1 MQIQNQEGIVVA
13 LLQLKSVGQTY
24 FSKTSATT
32 ALEDISLSVQEGEFI
47 SLLGPS
53 GCGKS
58 TLLSMIAGLLTPTVG
73 TVTVNNQLV
82 TSPHPKIGYM
92 LQQDYLFPWKTIQDN
107 ITLGLKLRN
116 QHSLENVQAA
126 VKLLKEIG
134 LDHTLTKYP
143 SELSGGMRQR
153 VALVRTLATQP
164 KILLLDEPFSALD
177 YQTKLKLEDLV
188 SSTLKEHGKTAI
200 LVTHDIGEA
209 IAMSDTVIL
218 LSTNPGRIFRT
229 FKMPETLKTL
239 PPFEAR
245 QHPDF
250 SATFQQIWEEL
261 EHIEQ
266 NDKE

>member
-1 MQIQNQEGIVVA
+1 MA
-13 LLQLKSVGQTY
+13 FLQLKSVGQTY

-32 ALEDISLSVQEGEFI
+32 ALEDISLSINEGEFTSI
-47 SLLGPS
+47 LGPS

-58 TLLSMIAGLLTPTVG
+58 TLLSIIAGLLIPTAGSVM
-73 TVTVNNQLV
+73 VNNQPV
-82 TSPHPKIGYM
+82 NQPHPKIGYM
-92 LQQDYLFPWKTIQDN
+92 LQQDYLFPWKTIEDN

-116 QHSLENVQAA
+116 QNTKEHIHAA
-126 VKLLKEIG
+126 FRLLKEIG
-134 LDHTLTKYP
+134 LEHTKSKYP

-164 KILLLDEPFSALD
+164 KMLLLDEPFSALD

-209 IAMSDTVIL
+209 IAMSDNVIL
-218 LSTNPGRIFRT
+218 LSSNPGRIFRT
-229 FKMPETLKTL
+229 FKISATLKNL
-239 PPFEAR
+239 LPFEAR

-266 NDKE
+266 NDHEQETS

>member
-1 MQIQNQEGIVVA
+1 VA
-13 LLQLKSVGQTY
+13 FLQLKSVGQTY

-32 ALEDISLSVQEGEFI
+32 ALEDISLSVNEGEFVSI
-47 SLLGPS
+47 LGPS

-58 TLLSMIAGLLTPTVG
+58 TLLSIIAGLLIPTEGSVL
-73 TVTVNNQLV
+73 VNNQLV
-82 TSPHPKIGYM
+82 NQPHPKIGYM
-92 LQQDYLFPWKTIQDN
+92 LQQDYLFPWKTIEDN
-107 ITLGLKLRN
+107 ILLGLKLRN
-116 QHSLENVQAA
+116 QYTHEHIQSAFR
-126 VKLLKEIG
+126 LLREIG
-134 LDHTLTKYP
+134 LDHTIKKYP

-164 KILLLDEPFSALD
+164 KLLLLDEPFSALD

-209 IAMSDTVIL
+209 IAMSDSVIL
-218 LSTNPGRIFRT
+218 LSSNPGRIFRT
-229 FKMPETLKTL
+229 FKITESLKNL
-239 PPFEAR
+239 LPFEAR

-261 EHIEQ
+261 EQIEQ
-266 NDKE
+266 NDHE